1 MSRRYRQSIQG
12 HSTVAVSNKPAAM
25 RRHGFLGLSLLA
37 VALTIG
43 VGVLLWQAVELSSV
57 SGVSAQIDRIKP
69 FATAVRL
76 AFITTV
82 AALWPRLTQL
92 AYRYGWI
99 DEGRRNAIRAQRWR
113 VAGWFLLIELVL
125 GQDLVSRLVAV
136 TTGPI
141 V

>member
-1 MSRRYRQSIQG
+1 M
-12 HSTVAVSNKPAAM
+12 AVSNKPAAM

-76 AFITTV
+76 AFIATV
-82 AALWPRLTQL
+82 TALWPRLVQI
-92 AYRYGWI
+92 AHQNGRI
-99 DEGRRNAIRAQRWR
+99 DEGGRDALLAQRWR
-113 VAGWFLLIELVL
+113 IVGWLLVIELVL